1 MPLRR
6 DVIRAGALLGVIGGA
21 LRAIGSFAP
30 ALIASD
36 RARTGLYVVI
46 DVCLTA
52 GLVSIYIRLR
62 NRIRGLGSVG
72 FSLAL
77 FGLIAT
83 RTSAALTRVDLYPI
97 SAAMVA
103 FGILV
108 LALSSWRAARLDA
121 WIPLAFA
128 LSLVLGSVGTFV
140 AGAGSLFI
148 ASGIL
153 FGGAFA
159 AMAITAY

>member
-6 DVIRAGALLGVIGGA
+6 DVIRAGALLGVSGGV

-36 RARTGLYVVI
+36 SARSGLYLVI

-52 GLVSIYIRLR
+52 GLLSIYIRLR
-62 NRIRGLGSVG
+62 SRIRALGSVG

-83 RTSAALTRVDLYPI
+83 RTSAALTHVDLYPI
-97 SAAMVA
+97 FAAMVA